1 MDGETPKTPHV
12 RRIIRSH
19 ARSRAAMERGQAAA
33 KRSQNGHGRHHS
45 IRQQTALSRS
55 VPDQARI
62 LEPDVSSPQLAS
74 NNATFDNRVA
84 LASKKAGVRTNE
96 GANRVMAFAQAIEA
110 THVPIWI
117 PASPPSTGYEAM
129 RIRYDFDVL
138 NLSSLTALPFGRVTS
153 QPLQE
158 KPSRL
163 LDVMRF
169 RQWSYFSYIP
179 WRYGNTPCLDDAVCC
194 VAARVR
200 QWITNPGK
208 PNARVLFLYSKALK
222 SLQAALDDTSQRF
235 EADVLCATEVLSI
248 FELLDVNQIDP
259 WVTHAA
265 GAATLIQL
273 RGPHR
278 YNTNFEKALFLGQA
292 GPIITETFFN
302 LSPCFLEEPLW
313 QDLFARATLGKSVFS
328 TYSDSFVRAWASVS
342 RVPGLFRRVRE
353 VLRNPHRDS
362 TEVDTLLNQIVTLTR
377 ELTILSF
384 NQIPISEILLE
395 RSYSLMHD
403 RAALYLTNIARA
415 ERLIAAL
422 DHNTALAAEARAQ
435 KISTEIMDFAAAAST
450 VDPRATLYLRFK
462 VVVAKATIDT
472 SEEWHREIISRTPET
487 VMDVRVFDRWI
498 GLSLHTEVA
507 NYFHPTCLPRSA
519 YHNIAIRLRS
529 PQSIPL
535 VEALSDSTECLL
547 QDGSG
552 LSLVGLRDEDAIVV
566 PDWMFGDRVPAWVL
580 AM

>member
-1 MDGETPKTPHV
+1 MPPSKLTWIVSMDGETPKTPHV

-342 RVPGLFRRVRE
+342 RVP
-353 VLRNPHRDS
+353 
-362 TEVDTLLNQIVTLTR
+362 
-377 ELTILSF
+377 
-384 NQIPISEILLE
+384 
-395 RSYSLMHD
+395 
-403 RAALYLTNIARA
+403 A

-487 VMDVRVFDRWI
+487 VMD
-498 GLSLHTEVA
+498 
-507 NYFHPTCLPRSA
+507 
-519 YHNIAIRLRS
+519 
-529 PQSIPL
+529 
-535 VEALSDSTECLL
+535 CLL